1 MKIRKGKKR
10 VVMRLINIVG
20 SNELTTREIYNRMV
34 EHPSINSMK
43 RNGGD
48 LTIHQLSNILSSYF
62 DKVGFSKKDNNI
74 IWKNRDE
81 NYGKKRKQNDNK
93 ENKNDVR

>member
-1 MKIRKGKKR
+1 
-10 VVMRLINIVG
+10 MRLIDIVG
-20 SNELTTREIYNRMV
+20 DKELTTREIYHSMIER
-34 EHPSINSMK
+34 PSKNSMK

-48 LTIHQLSNILSSYF
+48 LTLQQLSNILSSYF

-81 NYGKKRKQNDNK
+81 NYGKKWKQDNNK
-93 ENKNDVR
+93 ENNNDVR

>member
-1 MKIRKGKKR
+1 
-10 VVMRLINIVG
+10 MRLIDIVG
-20 SNELTTREIYNRMV
+20 DKELTTREIYHSMI
-34 EHPSINSMK
+34 ESPSKNSMK

-48 LTIHQLSNILSSYF
+48 LTLQQLSNILSSYF

-81 NYGKKRKQNDNK
+81 NYDKKWKQDNNK
-93 ENKNDVR
+93 ENNNDVR

>member
-1 MKIRKGKKR
+1 
-10 VVMRLINIVG
+10 MRLIDIVG
-20 SNELTTREIYNRMV
+20 DKELTTREIYHSMIER
-34 EHPSINSMK
+34 PSKNSMK

-48 LTIHQLSNILSSYF
+48 LTLQQLSNILSSYF

-81 NYGKKRKQNDNK
+81 NYGKKRKQNDSE
-93 ENKNDVR
+93 ENNNDVR

>member
-10 VVMRLINIVG
+10 VVMRLIDIVG
-20 SNELTTREIYNRMV
+20 DKELTTREIYHSMIER
-34 EHPSINSMK
+34 PSKNSMK

-48 LTIHQLSNILSSYF
+48 LTLQQLSNILSSYF

-81 NYGKKRKQNDNK
+81 NYGKKWKQDNNK
-93 ENKNDVR
+93 ENNNDVR

>member
-1 MKIRKGKKR
+1 
-10 VVMRLINIVG
+10 MRLIDIVG
-20 SNELTTREIYNRMV
+20 DKELTTREIYHSMIER
-34 EHPSINSMK
+34 PSKNSMK

-48 LTIHQLSNILSSYF
+48 LTLQQLSNILSSYF

-81 NYGKKRKQNDNK
+81 NYGKKWKQNNNK
-93 ENKNDVR
+93 ENNNDAR

>member
-10 VVMRLINIVG
+10 VVMRLIDIVG
-20 SNELTTREIYNRMV
+20 DRELTTREIYHSMIER
-34 EHPSINSMK
+34 PSKNSMK

-48 LTIHQLSNILSSYF
+48 LTLQQLSNILSSYF

-74 IWKNRDE
+74 IWKNRDD
-81 NYGKKRKQNDNK
+81 NYGKKRKQNDSK
-93 ENKNDVR
+93 ENNNDVR

>member
-1 MKIRKGKKR
+1 
-10 VVMRLINIVG
+10 MRLIDIVG
-20 SNELTTREIYNRMV
+20 DKELTTREIYHSMIER
-34 EHPSINSMK
+34 PSKNSMK

-48 LTIHQLSNILSSYF
+48 LTLQQLSNILSSYF

-81 NYGKKRKQNDNK
+81 NYDKKWKQNNNK
-93 ENKNDVR
+93 ENNNDAR

>member
-10 VVMRLINIVG
+10 VVMRLIDIVG
-20 SNELTTREIYNRMV
+20 DRELTTREIYHSMI
-34 EHPSINSMK
+34 EHPSKNSMK

-48 LTIHQLSNILSSYF
+48 LTLQQLSNILSSYF

-74 IWKNRDE
+74 IWKNRDD
-81 NYGKKRKQNDNK
+81 NYGKKRKQNDSK
-93 ENKNDVR
+93 ENNNDVR

>member
-10 VVMRLINIVG
+10 VVMRLIDIVG
-20 SNELTTREIYNRMV
+20 NKELTTREIYHSMIER
-34 EHPSINSMK
+34 PSKNSMK

-48 LTIHQLSNILSSYF
+48 LTLQQLSNILSSYF
-62 DKVGFSKKDNNI
+62 DKVGYSKKDNNI

-81 NYGKKRKQNDNK
+81 NYGKKRKQNDSE
-93 ENKNDVR
+93 ENNNDVR

>member
-10 VVMRLINIVG
+10 VVMRLIDIVG
-20 SNELTTREIYNRMV
+20 NDKLTTKEIYNRMV
-34 EHPSINSMK
+34 EHPSKNSIK

-48 LTIHQLSNILSSYF
+48 LTLQQLSNILSSYF

-81 NYGKKRKQNDNK
+81 NYGKKWKQNDNK
-93 ENKNDVR
+93 ENNNTVR

>member
-10 VVMRLINIVG
+10 VVMRLIELVG
-20 SNELTTREIYNRMV
+20 DEKLTTREIYNRMI
-34 EHPSINSMK
+34 EHPSKNSLK

-48 LTIHQLSNILSSYF
+48 LTLHQLSNILSSYF
-62 DKVGFSKKDNNI
+62 DKVEFSKKDNNI

-81 NYGKKRKQNDNK
+81 NYGKKRKQNDSE
-93 ENKNDVR
+93 ENNNDVR